1 MRMRLLQTWLHQLQM
16 WYDPSCVQFSVVV
29 LNGSKIDVMRKIR
42 SIFIRSQGE
51 SDSLS
56 ISMKYAIPQTRRFSE
71 SYRYRVLW
79 RKYSRQLSHLSCRN
93 LRCRREVICIEMSL
107 LETPYS
113 FMYDFTFCVS
123 SKLMC
128 LTWFDW
134 PVSEICNGNFE
145 KYRPAFM
152 QHLFFG
158 VNCFNK

>member
-1 MRMRLLQTWLHQLQM
+1 M
-16 WYDPSCVQFSVVV
+16 WYDPSYVQFSVVV
-29 LNGSKIDVMRKIR
+29 FNGSKIDVTRKIR

-51 SDSLS
+51 SDSVS
-56 ISMKYAIPQTRRFSE
+56 ISMTCAISQTRRFSE
-71 SYRYRVLW
+71 SYSHRVFR

-93 LRCRREVICIEMSL
+93 LRCRCEIICIEMSL
-107 LETPYS
+107 LKTAYS
-113 FMYDFTFCVS
+113 FMYDFILCVC

-134 PVSEICNGNFE
+134 PVSEIWNRNFE

-158 VNCFNK
+158 VNCFNT